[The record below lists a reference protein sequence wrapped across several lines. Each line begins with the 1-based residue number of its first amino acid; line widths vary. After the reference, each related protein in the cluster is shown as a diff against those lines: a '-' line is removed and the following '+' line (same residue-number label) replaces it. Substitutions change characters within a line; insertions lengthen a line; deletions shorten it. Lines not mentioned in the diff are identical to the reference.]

1 VVLGQLPQRR
11 SPHEPIPGQLLI
23 LIVQL
28 LNRQPDMIQ
37 LVILGLEISRL
48 FQRQLVFRWLPG
60 LFLDPLQHPVQHSP
74 GEVCLWVWQ
83 LALIVRAGSLR
94 QSQQTFGLQVIDEQ
108 ATLPRWAGLNEVAG
122 EDLGEREVFSRQ
134 ILPCL

>member
-74 GEVCLWVWQ
+74 GEVGFRIRKLGF
-83 LALIVRAGSLR
+83 IVRAGSFR
-94 QSQQTFGLQVIDEQ
+94 QSEQTFGLQVIDEQ